1 MKKDSDEQKF
11 LADLLAGPGDLRS
24 ATLSHGLALSRRKRH
39 RRRVVRGGLFFLPLL
54 VVTML
59 FWQREHKVSSPP
71 EISISRVANSHVQ
84 TEHSVERSAVHLL
97 TDAELLDLFKGHP
110 VALVGR
116 PGKQTLIVFDEKP
129 N

>member
-1 MKKDSDEQKF
+1 MPTLLPQ
-11 LADLLAGPGDLRS
+11 LARLCGAAPR
-24 ATLSHGLALSRRKRH
+24 
-39 RRRVVRGGLFFLPLL
+39 
-54 VVTML
+54 
-59 FWQREHKVSSPP
+59 
-71 EISISRVANSHVQ
+71 
-84 TEHSVERSAVHLL
+84 

>member
-1 MKKDSDEQKF
+1 
-11 LADLLAGPGDLRS
+11 
-24 ATLSHGLALSRRKRH
+24 
-39 RRRVVRGGLFFLPLL
+39 
-54 VVTML
+54 ML

-71 EISISRVANSHVQ
+71 EISIFRVANSHAQ

-116 PGKQTLIVFDEKP
+116 PGKQTLIVFDEEP